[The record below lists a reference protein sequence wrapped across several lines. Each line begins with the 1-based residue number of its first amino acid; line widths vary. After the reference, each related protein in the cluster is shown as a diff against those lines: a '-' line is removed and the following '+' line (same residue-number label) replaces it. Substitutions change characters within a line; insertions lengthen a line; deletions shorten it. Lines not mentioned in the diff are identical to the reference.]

1 MGPDRG
7 AGGVQDSGL
16 VAALN
21 ARLLAEMPEYGAWAA
36 RLTAREGERR
46 LLRALMNLRPPMPLE
61 PEFLRLQDALLAAER
76 EKKGIVR
83 AEELTPVPGEPRLAL
98 WQGDITRLAADAIVN
113 AANPTLLGCF
123 IPCHGCIDNAIHS
136 AAGLQL
142 RAACARI
149 MQAQGRDE
157 PAGSAKLTP
166 GFNLPAR
173 YVLHTVGPVISGAVR
188 PEDRR
193 ALADCYA
200 SCLALAA
207 ERGLSTVAFCCISTG
222 EYRFPNRAAAEIAVD
237 TVTSFLAGQTSIQR
251 VIFNVFKDTDR
262 DVYRELLG
270 GA

>member
-7 AGGVQDSGL
+7 AGGIQDSGL

-36 RLTAREGERR
+36 RLAAREGERR

-98 WQGDITRLAADAIVN
+98 WQGDITCLAADAIVN

-149 MQAQGRDE
+149 MQAQGRMSRRGRPSSRRD
-157 PAGSAKLTP
+157 STCRP
-166 GFNLPAR
+166 GMSSTRWARSSPAR
-173 YVLHTVGPVISGAVR
+173 CGRRTGA
-188 PEDRR
+188 PWPAAMPPAWLWRR
-193 ALADCYA
+193 SAGFPPWLSAA
-200 SCLALAA
+200 SPPGNTASRTA
-207 ERGLSTVAFCCISTG
+207 R
-222 EYRFPNRAAAEIAVD
+222 R
-237 TVTSFLAGQTSIQR
+237 QR
-251 VIFNVFKDTDR
+251 SP
-262 DVYRELLG
+262 
-270 GA
+270 